1 MTYNDDTDNLYW
13 EDDFDGST
21 KGLHDENDDDPY
33 TGHFGFSVKDG
44 DDDADVETA
53 LPLEDDE
60 PLIDEDLA
68 GLAGE
73 KEEEEAE

>member
-1 MTYNDDTDNLYW
+1 MYNDDTDNLYW
-13 EDDFDGST
+13 EEDFDGST
-21 KGLHDENDDDPY
+21 KGLHSENDDDPY
-33 TGHFGFSVKDG
+33 ASHFGFSVKDG
-44 DDDADVETA
+44 DDDADIETA
-53 LPLEDDE
+53 LPAEDDE